1 MDFEKLLY
9 GGSEKE
15 EIKDSP
21 STSSTASKVE
31 IVGEKSVM
39 ETYYPKITRDTL
51 SVFEYVGVITKLAK
65 YLSNIPDIEKYVS
78 DVEVNQLINPAELA
92 FNLLNEGKFDAVLDR
107 GYEKVSFS
115 KLKVKP
121 QWKDMI
127 TNYFKTHHDSIT
139 NEVLK
144 MLDNS

>member
-1 MDFEKLLY
+1 M
-9 GGSEKE
+9 
-15 EIKDSP
+15 
-21 STSSTASKVE
+21 
-31 IVGEKSVM
+31 
-39 ETYYPKITRDTL
+39 
-51 SVFEYVGVITKLAK
+51 FEYVGVITKLAK